1 MSTNVSQGMAT
12 IVNPI
17 TPKSQ
22 SPQIA
27 LDVPHVVNQS
37 TPQTRK
43 GRVGATGFLSR
54 EQIIDAVQH
63 CFDEGGY
70 DAVTIRAIARHL
82 SCAVGS
88 IYRYFPDKRSLLLAC
103 AEDHMS
109 PVLESLKSETT
120 SIEPSVTQY
129 LQIVSTHRQ
138 LYLLWFWLEESLP
151 SMIAQIIQQWGNIIE
166 SRSIAEQYWM
176 QIHGMVL
183 MNRSTWQILNTI
195 DIPQPLSLQDENETN
210 LDSSH
215 EIEIVVPDAAT
226 RESLTKIT
234 AAAIKLNHAS
244 NPISPSSSS
253 PVTEV
258 ETQIEDV
265 TLL

>member
-1 MSTNVSQGMAT
+1 MSSTVSQGMAT

-17 TPKSQ
+17 TPQPGSALQHPESQ
-22 SPQIA
+22 HP
-27 LDVPHVVNQS
+27 VNQS

-54 EQIIDAVQH
+54 EQIIAAVQH
-63 CFDEGGY
+63 CFDQGGY

-103 AEDHMS
+103 AEAHMS
-109 PVLESLKSETT
+109 PVLESLKDEAS
-120 SIEPSVTQY
+120 SIEPTVTQY
-129 LQIVSTHRQ
+129 LEIVSAQRE

-151 SMIAQIIQQWGNIIE
+151 QMIADIIQVWGNIIE

-195 DIPQPLSLQDENETN
+195 DIPQPLSMQDENEP
-210 LDSSH
+210 DPAASR
-215 EIEIVVPDAAT
+215 EVEIVVPDAAT
-226 RESLTKIT
+226 REALTKIT
-234 AAAIKLNHAS
+234 AAAIKLA
-244 NPISPSSSS
+244 
-253 PVTEV
+253 PVDTKDV
-258 ETQIEDV
+258 ESEIKPEPVVEDV